1 MRGKSIY
8 AAIHGRIKTLREW
21 ADEYDLPYDLVY
33 RRWYNGWEED
43 DLLEPEPEDRLTPKA
58 VRELWGRWRFRGNV
72 YIPTRRWNRKQRWVY
87 VG

>member
-8 AAIHGRIKTLREW
+8 AAIHGHIKTLREW

-33 RRWYNGWEED
+33 RRWYSGWTED
-43 DLLEPEPEDRLTPKA
+43 DLLEPEPEDRLTRKT
-58 VRELWGRWRFRGNV
+58 VHELWGRWRFRGNV
-72 YIPTRRWNRKQRWVY
+72 YIPTRRWSKTKRWVY